1 MNQYKTFLQKNKN
14 KSVNLL
20 TLQNSE
26 HRLEIADHRSASELV
41 V

>member
-1 MNQYKTFLQKNKN
+1 MNQYKIFLQKK
-14 KSVNLL
+14 KKKGINLL

-26 HRLEIADHRSASELV
+26 HHLEIADHRSASEFV